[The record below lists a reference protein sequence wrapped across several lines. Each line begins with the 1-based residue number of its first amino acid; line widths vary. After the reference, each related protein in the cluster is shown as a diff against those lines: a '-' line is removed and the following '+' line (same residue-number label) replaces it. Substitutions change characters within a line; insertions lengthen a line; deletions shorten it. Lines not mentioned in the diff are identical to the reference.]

1 MIVSKVVQKIDSY
14 NYKCMES
21 VPCLYSNISLWW
33 YLNTY
38 VAFTICI
45 CIFWRKR
52 IYTPYFLQLTH
63 ELNFISL
70 KLAVQVLLNPSKPPT
85 KVLLGISTYIHIQ
98 LLFTPFQNL
107 NNICLEVFYFKWS
120 ILVKIR
126 MNIYREG
133 GMTYF
138 LLKPW
143 TFSRRIATFLGNFYS
158 MERLHGLKSGEAC
171 ALMFHRF
178 CPPWTFT
185 TSVIIEEMI

>member
-107 NNICLEVFYFKWS
+107 NNICLEVF
-120 ILVKIR
+120 IL
-126 MNIYREG
+126 NGLFQLE
-133 GMTYF
+133 
-138 LLKPW
+138 
-143 TFSRRIATFLGNFYS
+143 LG
-158 MERLHGLKSGEAC
+158 
-171 ALMFHRF
+171 
-178 CPPWTFT
+178 WTFT
-185 TSVIIEEMI
+185 GKAEWHIFCWSPEHFPEESLHF

>member
-38 VAFTICI
+38 VAFTI

-120 ILVKIR
+120 ILIKIR

-138 LLKPW
+138 LVKPW

-171 ALMFHRF
+171 ALMFHQF
-178 CPPWTFT
+178 YPPWTFT